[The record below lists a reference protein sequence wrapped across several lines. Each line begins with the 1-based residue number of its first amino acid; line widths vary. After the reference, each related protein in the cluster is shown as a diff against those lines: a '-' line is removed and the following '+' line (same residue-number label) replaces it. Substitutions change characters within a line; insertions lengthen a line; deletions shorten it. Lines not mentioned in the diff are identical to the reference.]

1 MERFS
6 HTFLQYI
13 QKEDI
18 LILAL
23 SGGVD
28 SMALIDITLQLHPL
42 SNIIVAHFDHSL
54 RGEESD
60 GDSEFIAD
68 FCHSRNI
75 GFEVE
80 KMDIA
85 DLAKTQ
91 KMSIEA
97 GARKYRYEFLFR
109 MREKYEAK
117 YILTAHHLDDR
128 IETAVFNLLRG
139 TKLRGIHALSDISLQ
154 GIFRPLI
161 TCTKKEILRYA
172 RENNIIY
179 REDSSNAS
187 NDYLRNQLRHD
198 IIPKFEQINPD
209 FRFALSN
216 FIHYTEELKEWI
228 DGEVEGFL

>member
-1 MERFS
+1 MVLLDMIFG
-6 HTFLQYI
+6 I
-13 QKEDI
+13 
-18 LILAL
+18 
-23 SGGVD
+23 
-28 SMALIDITLQLHPL
+28 HPL
-42 SNIIVAHFDHSL
+42 QNIIVAHFDHSL

-75 GFEVE
+75 IFEVE

-109 MREKYEAK
+109 MREKYVAK

-139 TKLRGIHALSDISLQ
+139 AKL
-154 GIFRPLI
+154 
-161 TCTKKEILRYA
+161 
-172 RENNIIY
+172 
-179 REDSSNAS
+179 
-187 NDYLRNQLRHD
+187 
-198 IIPKFEQINPD
+198 
-209 FRFALSN
+209 
-216 FIHYTEELKEWI
+216 
-228 DGEVEGFL
+228 